1 MAIENLNFVVGHLAA
16 AANYSA
22 TGQYRGMVASASA
35 DHTAVLAS
43 VAGQQIIGILRNE
56 PESGE
61 ACEIVIEGVAKG
73 IAGGTIV
80 RGDRLSVDANGAFV
94 ASTGAGAIVGVALE
108 SAASGAIFSLLMHPR
123 PLSRV
128 TLGFNVT
135 LTALPGAGDLI
146 TSYPLPGA
154 GRIVGFRYFPQVV
167 TSTAGDGMNLN
178 LEIGTTNLT
187 GGVLGLTS
195 ANTNTLGVVV
205 EASAIT
211 GANTYA
217 PGALLSIESATGAGS
232 FAEGSGV
239 LHVDVELF

>member
-1 MAIENLNFVVGHLAA
+1 MAIENLNFVVGHLVA

-61 ACEIVIEGVAKG
+61 ACEIVIEGIAKAV
-73 IAGGTIV
+73 AGGTIV
-80 RGDRLSVDANGAFV
+80 RGDRLSVDANGALV
-94 ASTGAGAIVGVALE
+94 ASTGAGAIVGTALE
-108 SAASGAIFSLLMHPR
+108 SAASGAIFSVLLSRR

-128 TLGFNVT
+128 TLSFGVT
-135 LTALPGAGDLI
+135 LTAIPAGDVV

-154 GRIVGFRYFPQVV
+154 GRIVGFRYVPQVV
-167 TSTAGDGMNLN
+167 TTTAGDGMNLN

-195 ANTNTLGVVV
+195 ANTNALGVVV

-211 GANTYA
+211 AGNTYA
-217 PGALLSIESATGAGS
+217 PGALLSIEGATGAGA
-232 FAEGSGV
+232 FAEGSGT
-239 LHVDVELF
+239 LHVDIELT

>member
-80 RGDRLSVDANGAFV
+80 RGDRLSVDANGALV
-94 ASTGAGAIVGVALE
+94 ASTGAGAIVGTALE
-108 SAASGAIFSLLMHPR
+108 SAASGAIFSALLSRR

-128 TLGFNVT
+128 TLSFGVA
-135 LTALPGAGDLI
+135 LTAIPAGDLV

-154 GRIVGFRYFPQVV
+154 GRIVGFRYVPQVV
-167 TSTAGDGMNLN
+167 TTTAGDGMDLN

-195 ANTNTLGVVV
+195 ANTNALGVVV
-205 EASAIT
+205 SATAIT
-211 GANTYA
+211 AGNTYA
-217 PGALLSIESATGAGS
+217 PGALLSIEGATGAGA
-232 FAEGSGV
+232 FAEGSGT
-239 LHVDVELF
+239 LHVDIELT

>member
-22 TGQYRGMVASASA
+22 TGQYRGMVASTAA

-56 PESGE
+56 PEAGE
-61 ACEIVIEGVAKG
+61 ACEIVVEGVAKAV
-73 IAGGTIV
+73 AGGTIV
-80 RGDRLSVDANGAFV
+80 RGDRLSVASTGALV
-94 ASTGAGAIVGVALE
+94 ASTGAGAIVGTALE
-108 SAASGAIFSLLMHPR
+108 SAASGAIFSVLLQPK
-123 PLSRV
+123 PLSLV
-128 TLGFNVT
+128 TLSIPVS
-135 LTALPGAGDLI
+135 LAAIPAGDVL

-154 GRIVGFRYFPQVV
+154 GRIVGFRYVPSVV
-167 TSTAGDGMNLN
+167 SSTAGDGMDLN

-205 EASAIT
+205 ASTAIT
-211 GANTYA
+211 GNNSYA
-217 PGALLSIESATGAGS
+217 PGALLSIEGATGAGA
-232 FAEGSGV
+232 FAEGSGA
-239 LHVDVELF
+239 LLIDIELT

>member
-1 MAIENLNFVVGHLAA
+1 MAIENLNFVIGHLAA
-16 AANYSA
+16 AADYSA
-22 TGQYRGMVASASA
+22 TGQYRGMIASTAA
-35 DHTAVLAS
+35 NHTAVLAS

-56 PESGE
+56 PEAGE
-61 ACEIVIEGVAKG
+61 ACEIVVEGVAKA

-80 RGDRLSVDANGAFV
+80 RGDRLSVASTGALV

-108 SAASGAIFSLLMHPR
+108 SAASGAIFSVLLQPR
-123 PLSRV
+123 SLSLV
-128 TLGFNVT
+128 TLSIPVS
-135 LTALPGAGDLI
+135 LAAIPAGDVL

-154 GRIVGFRYFPQVV
+154 GRIVGFRYVPSVV
-167 TSTAGDGMNLN
+167 SSTAGDGMNLN

-205 EASAIT
+205 ESSAIT

-217 PGALLSIESATGAGS
+217 PGALLSIEGATGAGA
-232 FAEGSGV
+232 FAEGSGA
-239 LHVDVELF
+239 LLIDIELT

>member
-1 MAIENLNFVVGHLAA
+1 MAIENLNFVIGHLAA
-16 AANYSA
+16 AADYSA
-22 TGQYRGMVASASA
+22 TGQYRGMIASTAA
-35 DHTAVLAS
+35 NHTAVLAS

-56 PESGE
+56 PEAGE
-61 ACEIVIEGVAKG
+61 ACEIVVEGVAKA

-80 RGDRLSVDANGAFV
+80 RGDRLSVASTGALV

-108 SAASGAIFSLLMHPR
+108 SAASGAIFSVLLQPR
-123 PLSRV
+123 PLSLV
-128 TLGFNVT
+128 TLSIPV
-135 LTALPGAGDLI
+135 ALAAIPAGDVL

-154 GRIVGFRYFPQVV
+154 GRIVGFRYVPSVV
-167 TSTAGDGMNLN
+167 SSTAGDGMNLN

-205 EASAIT
+205 ESSAIT

-217 PGALLSIESATGAGS
+217 PGALLSIEGATGAGA
-232 FAEGSGV
+232 FAEGSGA
-239 LHVDVELF
+239 LLIDIELT